1 VRIVA
6 ALIALTIAGG
16 SVAETPLVRAG
27 TSCSGPWND
36 ACAEA
41 EIKDGALEITGQR
54 PGGAGG
60 SGESTVVP
68 DQVGREEF
76 EFAED
81 VGDGIRCDDALGRC
95 GHYEVVSRPEP
106 TLEEV
111 VSFAPSLAPLTAE
124 PAGIGIAGLP
134 VNLVA
139 RASTHTQRGELF
151 DLPVT
156 VRFRP
161 VSFRFDYG
169 DGTSR
174 ALDTGGRTWSSLDA
188 PQFTPTA
195 TSHIYTER
203 GTYTV
208 RASVSF
214 RADVDFGNGWEHVPG
229 TLALPTGDA
238 QIEILAAHTALV
250 ERTCGEDP
258 RGIGC

>member
-60 SGESTVVP
+60 PGESTVVP
-68 DQVGREEF
+68 DLVGREEL
-76 EFAED
+76 AED
-81 VGDGIRCDDALGRC
+81 LGDGIRCDDALGRC

-106 TLEEV
+106 TLEDV
-111 VSFAPSLAPLTAE
+111 VSFTPSLAPLTAE

-139 RASTHTQRGELF
+139 RASSHTQRGELF

-174 ALDTGGRTWSSLDA
+174 ALDTGGRTWSSLGA
-188 PQFTPTA
+188 PQFTSTA

-203 GTYTV
+203 STYTV

-214 RADVDFGNGWEHVPG
+214 RVDVDFGNGWERVPG
-229 TLALPTGDA
+229 ALALPVGDA

>member
-1 VRIVA
+1 MRLLILISSVLLVGGLHFPFVWSSRECG
-6 ALIALTIAGG
+6 ALWD
-16 SVAETPLVRAG
+16 
-27 TSCSGPWND
+27 GP
-36 ACAEA
+36 CPEA
-41 EIKDGALEITGQR
+41 ELGDGALEITGQR

-68 DQVGREEF
+68 DRVGREEL
-76 EFAED
+76 AED
-81 VGDGIRCDDALGRC
+81 LGDGIRCDDALGRC

-214 RADVDFGNGWEHVPG
+214 RADVDFGNGWERVPG
-229 TLALPTGDA
+229 ALALPVGDA